1 MFLFHN
7 EELAFPDEEKQN
19 ARVEIAFAA
28 REKQNANEEMAIPD
42 EEKQNPC
49 VEITFPAQER
59 QNPSEAIK
67 ARQSSGSLRSEASQG
82 SSTASR
88 RATRVLDKL
97 PRGFVFNYGELA
109 LPGFEVQSV
118 LPLFRSRAFL
128 RGRERK
134 ASWRDWLQQTTPG
147 RFSTGTTIVSLRS
160 SITYDAAKSSR
171 QQEQIERDTTEAYCP
186 CDASAE

>member
-1 MFLFHN
+1 MFLFPN

-28 REKQNANEEMAIPD
+28 QEKQNATR
-42 EEKQNPC
+42 KWQ
-49 VEITFPAQER
+49 FPMRKSKILAWKSLFLR
-59 QNPSEAIK
+59 RKGKIR

-97 PRGFVFNYGELA
+97 PRGFVFNYGELG

-118 LPLFRSRAFL
+118 LPLFRPRAFL

-134 ASWRDWLQQTTPG
+134 ASWRNWWQQATPS
-147 RFSTGTTIVSLRS
+147 RFSTGT
-160 SITYDAAKSSR
+160 
-171 QQEQIERDTTEAYCP
+171 
-186 CDASAE
+186 